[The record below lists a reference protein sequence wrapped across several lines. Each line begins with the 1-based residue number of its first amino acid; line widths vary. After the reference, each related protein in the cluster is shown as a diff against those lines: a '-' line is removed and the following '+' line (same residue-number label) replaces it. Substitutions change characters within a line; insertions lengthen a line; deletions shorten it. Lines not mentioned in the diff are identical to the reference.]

1 MSDIYHTIQT
11 LSQGEFKDRGSKFIA
26 YAFPATTVELCLQH
40 LETIRKEHPKA
51 RHHCFAWRLGNDG
64 NAYRMNDDGEPSG
77 TAGKPILGQID
88 KSGVTDIII
97 IVVRYFGGTLLGTSG
112 LINAYR
118 ESAADA
124 LAKAIVIEKTVVTRI
139 LIEFDYAIMSQ
150 VMNALKKL
158 KTRVEEQTFETGGHV
173 IVSVPKSETE
183 FWMIKMKALIAQV
196 TEEEAAIMENIT
208 GLLIHQMN

>member
-1 MSDIYHTIQT
+1 MSDIYYTIES
-11 LSQGEFKDRGSKFIA
+11 LSLGEFKDRGSKFMA
-26 YAFPATTVELCLQH
+26 YAFPATSPDQCLLH
-40 LETIRKEHPKA
+40 LEAVRKEHPKA

-88 KSGVTDIII
+88 KSGLTDIII

-124 LAKAIVIEKTVVTRI
+124 LSKAVVIEKTVVTRI
-139 LIEFDYAIMSQ
+139 LVEFDYAIMSQ

-173 IVSVPKSETE
+173 IVSVPKSETD

-196 TEEEAAIMENIT
+196 SEEEAAIMGNIT